1 MASVDRAIFW
11 FRNNLRIHDNPAFAK
26 AFEESDEVIPIYLFE
41 DREWD
46 ATNIARINHFRGTF
60 ILQSLQ
66 CLQDSLES
74 MGGNLILRRGKAE
87 EIIPAI
93 AQEYGTSTCYLEN
106 GFAYEETSSEQRLS
120 GLIHTKACE
129 GATLLHPDD
138 LPFGLTDFPRVFTKF
153 RKKVEERLII
163 RPSCKLPDKFDFI
176 RVKKSVIPPLSHF
189 FEEPE
194 SASPTG
200 IYHFL
205 GGEKAATQRL
215 REWIW
220 EKKAISTY
228 KETRNQLLGS
238 DFSSRFSPWLA
249 QGCISPRMIYEEI
262 KAFEEEHG
270 ANQSTYWLFFELL
283 WRDFFYFIARKWGA
297 RLFHR
302 YGINPDKPNPPKLS
316 SEAESFE
323 KWKLGKTNDDFVN
336 ANMNEL
342 SCTGW
347 MSNRGRQNVASY
359 LIHDMGVDWRK
370 GAQWFEENLI
380 DYDPCSNYGNWLYLS
395 GFGND
400 PRPDRKF
407 NTQKQ
412 AEFYDP
418 DGRYRKFW
426 NQ

>member
-1 MASVDRAIFW
+1 MSIVNRAIFW

-26 AFEESDEVIPIYLFE
+26 ALEESDEVIPLYLFE
-41 DREWD
+41 DREWNT
-46 ATNIARINHFRGTF
+46 TNPRRINHFRGRF

-66 CLQDSLES
+66 CLQESIES

-93 AQEYGTSTCYLEN
+93 AQEYGANTCYLEN

-120 GLIHTKACE
+120 ELIHTKAYE
-129 GATLLHPDD
+129 GATLLHLDD
-138 LPFGLTDFPRVFTKF
+138 LPFELADSPKVFTKF
-153 RKKVEERLII
+153 RKKVEENLAI
-163 RPSCKLPDKFDFI
+163 RSCCQLPRKFNFLKP
-176 RVKKSVIPPLSHF
+176 KKPEIPPLSHF
-189 FEEPE
+189 FEETE
-194 SASPTG
+194 SITHTD
-200 IYHFL
+200 IYRFL
-205 GGEKAATQRL
+205 GGEKAADQRL
-215 REWIW
+215 QEWIW
-220 EKKAISTY
+220 NKKGISTY
-228 KETRNQLLGS
+228 KETRNHLFGS

-249 QGCISPRMIYEEI
+249 QGCLSPRRIYEEI
-262 KAFEEEHG
+262 KAFERKHG
-270 ANQSTYWLFFELL
+270 SNQSTYWLFFELL
-283 WRDFFYFIARKWGA
+283 WRDFFYFIARKWGPG
-297 RLFHR
+297 LFQR
-302 YGINPDKPNPPKLS
+302 YGTNQDKPNSPKLS
-316 SEAESFE
+316 DEAESFE
-323 KWKLGKTNDDFVN
+323 KWKLGRTNDDFVN

-342 SCTGW
+342 RHTGW

-359 LIHDMGVDWRK
+359 LIHDLGVDWRK